1 VWNSHVHLFHF
12 DRCVRAQGRG
22 GDRKKYEIFASRPT
36 TGKKGGSGHLTQ
48 DAQGARSNGDAFE
61 VLLRRRA

>member
-1 VWNSHVHLFHF
+1 
-12 DRCVRAQGRG
+12 VRAQGRG

-36 TGKKGGSGHLTQ
+36 TGKKYSSGWLTQ
-48 DAQGARSNGDAFE
+48 DAQGAKSIASNIE

>member
-1 VWNSHVHLFHF
+1 
-12 DRCVRAQGRG
+12 VRAQGRG

-36 TGKKGGSGHLTQ
+36 TGKKASGGYLEQ
-48 DAQGARSNGDAFE
+48 DAQGARSDDGQVE